1 MSTTVSNSA
10 NSINPDYDVK
20 ITVTPDGNV
29 QHVNVDN
36 IAGLSLPE
44 FDYIAATYPLATQE
58 VYTYKLGGSGGTTV
72 ATVTVNYTDATKAN
86 LLNVEK
92 A

>member
-10 NSINPDYDVK
+10 NSINPDYEVK

-44 FDYIAATYPLATQE
+44 FDYIEATYPLTTQE
-58 VYTYKLGGSGGTTV
+58 VYTYKLGGSGGSTV
-72 ATVTVNYTDATKAN
+72 AVVTVNYTDATKAN

-92 A
+92 V